1 MKRGSVSRSALKFIA
16 WLRVRDPRSVIALA
30 ALFAFGAF
38 GRGAEWVNISDSVTS
53 RVKPGYAGPT
63 AGVVVDPSS
72 GDVFM
77 VVNDQG
83 LWKSGDHGATFSRC
97 DATNIGGR
105 CETGYALQMDPDGRR
120 MFCFMIYGSSA
131 MTLDGGKS
139 WMKSKLS
146 HFDFGGVD
154 WDDTAKRVLGLRHES
169 GGMLATSDDGG
180 ATWKNLEKG
189 FSGCGVFDR
198 KTFVATK
205 AKEKGIFRSTD
216 AGATWTKVAEQTP
229 VAATPVVFR
238 GTGYWCAGPEI
249 LVSKD
254 KGATWTAVQRD
265 RDKTY
270 DFHYGPFFG
279 KDEKHFVVVSKGG
292 FVETKDGGQTWKVA
306 APLPPGFTVNRVG
319 PNYAWDPKNDI
330 FYAST
335 MTKPTFKYQ
344 R

>member
-1 MKRGSVSRSALKFIA
+1 MKALVAIFISALA
-16 WLRVRDPRSVIALA
+16 VHA
-30 ALFAFGAF
+30 
-38 GRGAEWVNISDSVTS
+38 AEWVNISDKVTS
-53 RVKPGYAGPT
+53 EVKPGYAGPT
-63 AGVVVDPSS
+63 AGVVVDAAN

-83 LWKSGDHGATFSRC
+83 LWKSGDQGATFSRC
-97 DATNIGGR
+97 DGTNVGGR

-120 MFCFMIYGSSA
+120 LFCFMIYGSSA

-139 WMKSKLS
+139 WMKSKVT

-154 WDDTAKRVLGLRHES
+154 WDDTAKRVLALRHES

-180 ATWKNLEKG
+180 ATWKDLEKG

-205 AKEKGIFRSTD
+205 AKEKGIFRSAD
-216 AGATWTKVAEQTP
+216 AGATWTKVADQNP
-229 VAATPVVFR
+229 AAATPVMYH
-238 GTGYWCAGPEI
+238 GTAYWVAGTDI

-254 KGATWTAVQRD
+254 KGVTWSVLP
-265 RDKTY
+265 RDKEISAI
-270 DFHYGPFFG
+270 FGPLFG
-279 KDEKHFVVVSKGG
+279 KTEKHFVVVGKNG
-292 FVETKDGGQTWKVA
+292 FLETKDGGSSWANV
-306 APLPPGFTVNRVG
+306 APLPAGFGTGRVG